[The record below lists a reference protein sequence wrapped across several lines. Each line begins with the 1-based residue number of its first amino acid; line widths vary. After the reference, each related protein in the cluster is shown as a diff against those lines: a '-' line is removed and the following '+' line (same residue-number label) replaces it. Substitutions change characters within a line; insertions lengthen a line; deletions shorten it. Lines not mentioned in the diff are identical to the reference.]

1 MIWYHYLPTMTISP
15 KLKRNN
21 GFTLIE
27 VVITTVIL
35 GILVFTVGYTFVIG
49 LRLWDQ
55 GYTRAN
61 MRAKMT
67 QALELVSKNLRQA
80 ASIDELTAGS
90 ITFTA
95 DLGNG
100 LTSYRVY
107 MYHADDSAPNPPYTE
122 NDSYQLRWAETTT
135 TYGSGAIIMTNID
148 KPNPPS
154 SNPFSQSGN
163 VITMN
168 FTVQDGGQTID
179 MRTNVRVRNL

>member
-1 MIWYHYLPTMTISP
+1 MSRKGLT
-15 KLKRNN
+15 
-21 GFTLIE
+21 FIE
-27 VVITTVIL
+27 VLVTTAIMS
-35 GILVFTVGYTFVIG
+35 ILVFTVGYTFIVG
-49 LRLWDQ
+49 LKQWEEGHARSQ
-55 GYTRAN
+55 
-61 MRAKMT
+61 MRAKMS

-100 LTSYRVY
+100 SQSHRVY
-107 MYHADDSAPNPPYTE
+107 MYNASDAEPNPPYTQNIYE
-122 NDSYQLRWAETTT
+122 LRWAVGTV
-135 TYGSGAIIMTNID
+135 TYGSGAVIATDID

-168 FTVQDGGQTID
+168 FTLERGDVSID